1 MPELARYEGLTA
13 DELRARLGLPS
24 VELLERVPS
33 TLDVAHALAGAGAA
47 SGTLVLAEEQTAG
60 RGRGG
65 RRWVSAPGAG
75 IWLTLIERP
84 REPLAA
90 AVLSLRLGI
99 RAAAVLDRYA
109 STPVALKWPNDLHLA
124 GGKLGGILIETR
136 WRQERPDWTVIGIG
150 INVRPPVGITGAAAL
165 DRGSSRAEVLAE
177 LVPVLR
183 AAVAVPGGLSAAEL
197 CAFEARDLGRGR
209 ACREPVPG
217 TVQGIGPD
225 GSLLV
230 RTNTQLIACNSGS
243 LVLEGEGNT

>member
-1 MPELARYEGLTA
+1 MPEPARYEGLTA
-13 DELRARLGLPS
+13 EELRALLDLPS
-24 VELLERVPS
+24 VELFERVPS
-33 TLDVAHALAGAGAA
+33 TLDVAHALAAAGAVP
-47 SGTLVLAEEQTAG
+47 GTLVLAEEQTAG

-84 REPLAA
+84 QEPLAA

-109 STPVALKWPNDLHLA
+109 SAPVALKWPNDLHLP

-136 WRQERPDWTVIGIG
+136 WREQRLDWTAVGIG
-150 INVRPPVGITGAAAL
+150 INVRTPVGITGAAAL
-165 DRGSSRAEVLAE
+165 DGRGSRAEVLAE
-177 LVPVLR
+177 LVPALR
-183 AAVAVPGGLSAAEL
+183 AAAAVPGGLSAAEL
-197 CAFEARDLGRGR
+197 RAFEARDLGRGR

-217 TVQGIGPD
+217 TVHGIGPD

-230 RTNTQLIACNSGS
+230 RTNSELIACNSGS